1 MLLAVLVTVGLAHG
15 PARAEQ
21 AAEPPSAATAPA
33 IDSERTSVP
42 LEKIEPQPPEV
53 KKPDGLS
60 PLSARAAQQI
70 ATAQTLIDEQRFTEA
85 AIELERALR
94 YDPNHPAIHR
104 ALARLHWHAGN
115 LQRARTH
122 ATRALEVNPDNADA
136 HYLMGR
142 CEAAAGD
149 HEAAILAFR
158 TALGCSDLEEQGG
171 TAALVHYYLAEALD
185 AEDYLEA
192 ALGEFADFERVVSG
206 VPLADQKEELSTLL
220 SAIHGSPGEAKSRIY
235 EKLGRYGQAADS
247 FAPVA
252 AEAPEDADVTSRY
265 ARLLAMAAR
274 YEEALKVARAMPAD
288 DETVVRLLS
297 EIHERAG
304 NPQGIVDDLRA
315 RLADHPDQPDVV
327 THLADALRGLGQSA
341 EARETLERFLEGNP
355 EHHTARMRLI
365 ELLLELGEW
374 EEALRRAAD
383 GIRQSPNRADE
394 LADAICRVSKN
405 DSAVTLILEAG
416 SEEGGD
422 PTTDY
427 LRGVVA
433 AAADR
438 EEPAER
444 LLRRSLDRAPTFIPT
459 RVAMGRLYLKRYR
472 YDDALRVA
480 ARTDENVAEDARL
493 ELILGRV
500 YERLDDL
507 EQAELHFKAAVP
519 LNRTD
524 TEAALALAKVYRR
537 SGERLRAQRQL
548 KAILDG
554 HPSHE
559 EARETLAFLYLDESK
574 SAAAVEE
581 LQELRKSAPTAT
593 TRARAGALLDHLEQQ
608 DPKQYR
614 QTLLT
619 AMEAATPDATTW
631 LYVAE
636 SYNEHTESADARK
649 AYERVLELDPENEA
663 AQLGIARIDQK
674 LLDFK
679 GSIVRLEQLLQRRPN
694 RHAWR
699 AGSRDLRGLIELYQA
714 LGDYDAVLA
723 VARGQDARTDLEE
736 NVRAAYRFWIIRTLR
751 LKKQEKEAL
760 AQLEAWVKAEPDN
773 RLWSGRLAEEYLVQE
788 QPDSALQIFEAA
800 FRANPDD
807 LTVLNEWVDG
817 LVRAK
822 QFDRALQQVL
832 DRFYQDPG
840 DDRALM
846 LLIYVL
852 AAADRQVDARELIR
866 NHLLTTLNRERFQ
879 DLQIE
884 LLRRA
889 EQHDE
894 EIAFIDSLLNEA
906 VAQMEHIEQPG
917 DRERKTPERHLRR
930 PDEPFSLEGLHARVV
945 MLRLQMAAAYLG
957 ARRYREAQEQMSS
970 WVEVSREPQIRFQYL
985 RWLAL
990 CAQAQGDEKTS
1001 AEFLERAALL
1011 IPDDVGVNNDLAYT
1025 WTDQG
1030 IRLDQAEQMIRYA
1043 LWQSPSEGAYLDTYG
1058 WLLYKKGAFTE
1069 AKSWLLRSK
1078 STAVGDD
1085 PVVLDHLGDT
1095 CWRLGEP
1102 EEALEY
1108 WQAAV
1113 EAVKK
1118 RDEDELIGVD
1128 VHRVREGTPKKLEA
1142 AQAGEQ
1148 PDVAPLAQ
1156 PSEKG
1161 DTRT

>member
-1 MLLAVLVTVGLAHG
+1 MLLAAFVTVGLAYG
-15 PARAEQ
+15 TVRADQ
-21 AAEPPSAATAPA
+21 AAEQPSAATAPA
-33 IDSERTSVP
+33 VDSERISVP
-42 LEKIEPQPPEV
+42 LENIEPQPPEV
-53 KKPDGLS
+53 KRPDGLS
-60 PLSARAAQQI
+60 PLSVRAAKQI
-70 ATAQTLIDEQRFTEA
+70 AAAQTLIDEQRYTEA

-104 ALARLHWHAGN
+104 ALADLHWHAGN

-122 ATRALEVNPDNADA
+122 ATRALEVNPDTAEA
-136 HYLMGR
+136 HYLIGR
-142 CEAAAGD
+142 CQAATGE
-149 HEAAILAFR
+149 HEAAILAYR
-158 TALGCSDLEEQGG
+158 TALICSDLEPQGG
-171 TAALVHYYLAEALD
+171 TAALVHYYLAEALAAD
-185 AEDYLEA
+185 DYLEA
-192 ALGEFADFERVVSG
+192 ALGEFAAFERVVSG
-206 VPLADQKEELSTLL
+206 VPPADRDEELSTLL
-220 SAIHGSPGEAKSRIY
+220 SAIHGSPGEAKSRVY
-235 EKLGRYGQAADS
+235 EKLGRFGEAADS
-247 FAPVA
+247 FAAVA
-252 AEAPEDADVTSRY
+252 AEAPEVSDVVSRY
-265 ARLLAMAAR
+265 ARLLAMAKR
-274 YEEALKVARAMPAD
+274 YDEALKVARAMPAD
-288 DETVVRLLS
+288 DETVVRLLN
-297 EIHERAG
+297 EIHDRAG
-304 NPQGIVDDLRA
+304 NPEGIVHDLRA
-315 RLADHPDQPDVV
+315 RLEDHPDQPDVV
-327 THLADALRGLGQSA
+327 LHLADSLRGLGKHA
-341 EARETLERFLEGNP
+341 EARETLDRFLKGNP
-355 EHHTARMRLI
+355 DHHPTRVQLL
-365 ELLLELGEW
+365 ELLLDLGEW
-374 EEALRRAAD
+374 EEALHRAAE
-383 GIRQSPNRADE
+383 GIRQSSNRTDD
-394 LADAICRVSKN
+394 LAEAICRVSKN
-405 DSAVTLILEAG
+405 DNAVTSILEAG
-416 SEEGGD
+416 SGEDGD
-422 PTTDY
+422 ATTDY
-427 LRGVVA
+427 LRGMVA
-433 AAADR
+433 AAAGR

-444 LLRRSLDRAPTFIPT
+444 LLRRSLERAPTLIPA
-459 RVAMGRLYLKRYR
+459 RVAMGRLYVKRYR

-480 ARTDENVAEDARL
+480 ARADENVAEDARL
-493 ELILGRV
+493 EMILGRV

-519 LNRTD
+519 LNRAD

-548 KAILDG
+548 KALLDV

-574 SAAAVEE
+574 NAAAVEE
-581 LQELRKSAPTAT
+581 LQELRKRAPTAT
-593 TRARAGALLDHLEQQ
+593 TRVRAGALLDHLEQK

-619 AMEAATPDATTW
+619 AMEAAGADATTW

-636 SYNEHTESADARK
+636 SYNEHTESAEGRA

-679 GSIVRLEQLLQRRPN
+679 GSTARLEQLLHRRPN

-699 AGSRDLRGLIELYQA
+699 VGSRDMRGLIELYQA

-736 NVRAAYRFWIIRTLR
+736 NVRAAYRFWIIRALR
-751 LKKQEKEAL
+751 SKKQENEAL

-773 RLWSGRLAEEYLVQE
+773 RLWSGRLAEEYLLQE
-788 QPDSALQIFEAA
+788 QPDRALQIFEAA

-807 LTVLNEWVDG
+807 LTVLNEWIDA
-817 LVRAK
+817 LARAK

-832 DRFYQDPG
+832 DRFYQDPS
-840 DDRALM
+840 DDRVLM
-846 LLIYVL
+846 LLTYVL
-852 AAADRQVDARELIR
+852 AAADRHDDARELIR

-894 EIAFIDSLLNEA
+894 EIAFIDGLLNEA
-906 VAQMEHIEQPG
+906 VAQMERIEQPG
-917 DRERKTPERHLRR
+917 DREPRSPERILRR

-957 ARRYREAQEQMSS
+957 ARHYREAQEQMSS

-1011 IPDDVGVNNDLAYT
+1011 IPDNVGVNNDLAYT
-1025 WTDQG
+1025 WTDRG
-1030 IRLDQAEQMIRYA
+1030 IRLDEAEQMIRYA
-1043 LWQSPSEGAYLDTYG
+1043 VWQSPSEGAYLDTYG

-1095 CWRLGEP
+1095 CWRLGQP

-1118 RDEDELIGVD
+1118 RNEDELIGTD
-1128 VHRVREGTPKKLEA
+1128 VHRVRDGTPKKLEA